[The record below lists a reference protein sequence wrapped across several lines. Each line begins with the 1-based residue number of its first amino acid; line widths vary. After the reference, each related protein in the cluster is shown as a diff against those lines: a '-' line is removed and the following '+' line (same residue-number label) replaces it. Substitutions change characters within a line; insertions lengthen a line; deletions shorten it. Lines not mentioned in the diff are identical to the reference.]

1 MVFSALYHLFE
12 EDNDNDNDNNSDNE
26 NEIDNEDYDFN
37 RYEYKDYILFYY
49 PKNMNNIC
57 LTMSHMYMIF
67 CLSITFIYIY
77 KFDQLQNLIYENC
90 VNKYEYNLI
99 NFICDTHTCSP
110 IELEKDIYYINT
122 IDIQSCNIN
131 ECSVMVI

>member
-1 MVFSALYHLFE
+1 MAFNPLYQLD
-12 EDNDNDNDNNSDNE
+12 EDENDSNIE
-26 NEIDNEDYDFN
+26 NEIDNEEYELN
-37 RYEYKDYILFYY
+37 TYEYNDYTLFYY
-49 PKNMNNIC
+49 PKNINELC

-90 VNKYEYNLI
+90 VNKYEYNLV
-99 NFICDTHTCSP
+99 NFICDTNTCSP
-110 IELEKDIYYINT
+110 IELEKNIYYTNT
-122 IDIQSCNIN
+122 IDTQTCNIN